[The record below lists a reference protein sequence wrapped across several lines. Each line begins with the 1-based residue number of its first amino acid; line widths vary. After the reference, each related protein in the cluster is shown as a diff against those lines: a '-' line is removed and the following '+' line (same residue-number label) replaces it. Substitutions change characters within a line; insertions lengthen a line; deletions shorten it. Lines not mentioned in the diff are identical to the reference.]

1 MEDKY
6 RELLSASKKNDGRY
20 NNIFVS
26 SWIYK
31 DYAQVSQQVSQEAQ
45 EIKAKES
52 ESQGESLDEG
62 PNKVT
67 EKTVILD
74 SLNLF
79 AEDKLKEEDRFS
91 FKGGSLGAKK
101 TVSSS
106 ITHDLLDKSFD
117 LVELTKRRFKRDSLL
132 KRFSENHGPKVFFI
146 TDDSLSAE
154 NSQDADFDLQFYFNQ
169 EVSTLFSNMIKAMN
183 LKRSEYYISSL
194 SFNQN
199 QQKEDLIKEIYFLDP
214 ELIITLGAKA
224 TNFILQSN
232 MRLKDCH
239 GQFQNMAVDD
249 KTFTVMPLFS
259 PSLLHTAPNMKKLAW
274 TDMQKAM
281 AHLNI

>member
-6 RELLSASKKNDGRY
+6 RELLIASKKNDEKS
-20 NNIFVS
+20 NNIFIS

-31 DYAQVSQQVSQEAQ
+31 DYAEVNVDDSIESQEL
-45 EIKAKES
+45 KAS
-52 ESQGESLDEG
+52 EKKPMVEEATEE

-79 AEDKLKEEDRFS
+79 AEDKLKDGDSFS
-91 FKGGSLGAKK
+91 FEGGSLGSKK
-101 TVSSS
+101 KASSS
-106 ITHDLLDKSFD
+106 ISHELSDKGFD
-117 LVELTKRRFKRDSLL
+117 LKELTKRRFNRDGLL
-132 KRFSENHGPKVFFI
+132 KEFNETQGPKVFFI
-146 TDDSLSAE
+146 TDDSLSSE
-154 NSQDADFDLQFYFNQ
+154 NSEYADFDLQFYFNQ
-169 EVSTLFSNMIKAMN
+169 EVSTLFSNMIKAMKLSRN
-183 LKRSEYYISSL
+183 EYYISSL

-199 QQKEDLIKEIYFLDP
+199 DQTEELIKEIYFLEP

-239 GQFQNMAVDD
+239 GQFQNMSIED
-249 KTFTVMPLFS
+249 KNFTAMPLFS

-281 AHLNI
+281 THLNI